1 MLLILDVISSISE
14 FTVIDDNK
22 VVFSKKIYSS
32 KSNKLS
38 ENLFPIFNNINNK
51 LNLLEKINKIVIT
64 NGPGSYTNLRIG
76 SAFISGLQLSNKIK
90 ISDFSCFDMY
100 KILSKKSKN
109 INPGIF
115 IQSASNQEFFC
126 YYEKEKNFIYKKIDL
141 NFKIPQFIDCIFYN
155 ENKINNNDI
164 KLKQYK
170 FSIQELILK
179 NYNNLNFDDKKII
192 EPIYVSN
199 NKILN

>member
-22 VVFSKKIYSS
+22 VVFTKKIYSS

-38 ENLFPIFNNINNK
+38 ENLFVIFNSINNK
-51 LNLLEKINKIVIT
+51 LNLLDKINKIVIT

-76 SAFISGLQLSNKIK
+76 GAFISGLQLSKKIK
-90 ISDFSCFDMY
+90 ISEFSCFDMY
-100 KILSKKSKN
+100 KILSKKSKC
-109 INPGIF
+109 INPGVF

-126 YYEKEKNFIYKKIDL
+126 YYEKGKNFLYKKIDS
-141 NFKIPQFIDCIFYN
+141 NFQLPQFIDYIFYN
-155 ENKINNNDI
+155 ENKISIKEI
-164 KLKQYK
+164 KLKQSK

-179 NYNNLNFDDKKII
+179 NYNNLKFDDKKII